1 MIKQLVLLAMLPLAI
16 TAQAGQKALI
26 CTDDRIDKFI
36 ANAEKKLAEH
46 QAMDKGDCN
55 ANPIAKRR
63 CKAQE
68 VLSTSGSDLIET
80 CKGKSFVSR
89 QTFVFDSNQVDDSE
103 PTTIEIFEEG
113 CAGESQ
119 VHVGEMRST
128 SSFLTFNWTVTS
140 SSDAPVQRK
149 LSVSEKIN
157 RSTLQ
162 DSDGNQCALED
173 REVKNQI

>member
-1 MIKQLVLLAMLPLAI
+1 MKRLALLALLPLAV

-26 CTDDRIDKFI
+26 CTDDRVDEFI
-36 ANAEKKLAEH
+36 ANAEAKLAEH
-46 QAMDKGDCN
+46 QDIDKGDCN

-68 VLSTSGSDLIET
+68 ALSASGADLIET
-80 CKGKSFVSR
+80 CKGKPFVSR
-89 QTFVFDSNQVDDSE
+89 QTFIFDSNQVDDSE
-103 PTTIEIFEEG
+103 PATVEIFEEG
-113 CAGESQ
+113 CAGEPQ
-119 VHVGEMRST
+119 VHVGKMQST

-140 SSDAPVQRK
+140 SPDAPVQRK

-162 DSDGNQCALED
+162 DADGNQCILED